1 MSDCGRCFEDIKQC
15 GVVYENP
22 GWRDSLIWEGAVQL
36 FREKAFY
43 AQETTTQMPTG
54 ESLLSWVQEGA
65 GDEGLLHAQRE
76 TRYGG
81 EMAADPSGRLGPGKE
96 SHSDRQKGTGGF

>member
-65 GDEGLLHAQRE
+65 GDEGLLHAQRQDMGA
-76 TRYGG
+76 RWQQIHQGG
-81 EMAADPSGRLGPGKE
+81 WALVRRVTLT
-96 SHSDRQKGTGGF
+96 DRKALEGFE